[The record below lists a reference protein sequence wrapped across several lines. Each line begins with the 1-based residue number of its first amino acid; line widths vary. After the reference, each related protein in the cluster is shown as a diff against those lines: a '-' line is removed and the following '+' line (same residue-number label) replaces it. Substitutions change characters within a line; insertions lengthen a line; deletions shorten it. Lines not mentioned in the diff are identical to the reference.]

1 VELPDL
7 RPAGRGDRSPL
18 SVEGFRWIAD
28 AVGERVQICSVSGG
42 TDVCTAFL
50 GTAPTV
56 PVWLGE
62 LSCAALG
69 ANVVAYDEQGR
80 EIIDEVGE
88 LIITTPMPSMPV
100 AFWNDPDGS
109 RLQEAYSRTSPSRG
123 ALQNPDSLA
132 PFLRLARSPEARPGS

>member
-1 VELPDL
+1 MELPDL

-109 RLQEAYSRTSPSRG
+109 RLQEAYFADFPQPGRPAEPG
-123 ALQNPDSLA
+123 LPG
-132 PFLRLARSPEARPGS
+132 PVPPARPLS